1 MYAARESIH
10 VKTLYMYIYIGISQ
24 PKFMYATRMDDK
36 YSSMVVVVRLTY
48 PPLEWKW
55 FLCYK
60 YLLVGVIFNCKANMI
75 ECIQALFSIDAFL
88 CE

>member
-48 PPLEWKW
+48 PPLEWK
-55 FLCYK
+55 
-60 YLLVGVIFNCKANMI
+60 
-75 ECIQALFSIDAFL
+75 
-88 CE
+88 